1 MIEIFSHR
9 IIFNGIENS
18 VESIPYYKK
27 LGIGIEL
34 DLRYNN
40 NQVYISHDPTN
51 KGKLFEE
58 VCKQCDKSEI
68 RMALHI
74 KEKEVINP
82 VIKILKEY
90 SFLIRKVLSQANILD
105 FLDRS
110 CKGIFTKVGE
120 NGVKLSGGQKQRV
133 AIARALYNDPEILV
147 LDEATSALDSN
158 TEDKI
163 VNEIY
168 NISQDKTLIIISHR
182 LNTLNNVDKIYTV
195 KNRKIKKEI
204 EK

>member
-90 SFLIRKVLSQANILD
+90 SIKNYFLFDTENFEYNNLIDKTKIADYVVKKDQNIM
-105 FLDRS
+105 
-110 CKGIFTKVGE
+110 G
-120 NGVKLSGGQKQRV
+120 
-133 AIARALYNDPEILV
+133 EILWC
-147 LDEATSALDSN
+147 DEIQNKWNS
-158 TEDKI
+158 
-163 VNEIY
+163 
-168 NISQDKTLIIISHR
+168 
-182 LNTLNNVDKIYTV
+182 
-195 KNRKIKKEI
+195 KEI
-204 EK
+204 MKNLHQENKLIYVMSLEVMKKCDNESIYLEWDRLIDLGVDGICTKYPEKLMRFVKGDLN

>member
-90 SFLIRKVLSQANILD
+90 SIKNYFLFDTENFEYNNLIDKTKIADYVVKKDQNIM
-105 FLDRS
+105 
-110 CKGIFTKVGE
+110 G
-120 NGVKLSGGQKQRV
+120 
-133 AIARALYNDPEILV
+133 EILWC
-147 LDEATSALDSN
+147 DEIQNKWDS
-158 TEDKI
+158 
-163 VNEIY
+163 
-168 NISQDKTLIIISHR
+168 
-182 LNTLNNVDKIYTV
+182 
-195 KNRKIKKEI
+195 KEI
-204 EK
+204 MKNLHQENKLIYVMSLEVMKKCDNESIYLEWDRLIDLGVDGICTKYPEKLMRFVKGDLN

>member
-58 VCKQCDKSEI
+58 VCKQRDKSEI

-90 SFLIRKVLSQANILD
+90 SIKNYFLFDTENFEYNNLIDKTKIADYVVKKDQNIM
-105 FLDRS
+105 
-110 CKGIFTKVGE
+110 G
-120 NGVKLSGGQKQRV
+120 
-133 AIARALYNDPEILV
+133 EILWC
-147 LDEATSALDSN
+147 DEIQNKWYS
-158 TEDKI
+158 
-163 VNEIY
+163 
-168 NISQDKTLIIISHR
+168 
-182 LNTLNNVDKIYTV
+182 
-195 KNRKIKKEI
+195 KEI
-204 EK
+204 MKNLHQENKLIYAMSLEVMKKCDNESIYLEWDRLINLGVDGICTKYPEKLMRFVKGDLN

>member
-90 SFLIRKVLSQANILD
+90 SIKNYFLFDTENFEYNNLIDKTKIADYVVKKDQNIM
-105 FLDRS
+105 
-110 CKGIFTKVGE
+110 G
-120 NGVKLSGGQKQRV
+120 
-133 AIARALYNDPEILV
+133 EILWC
-147 LDEATSALDSN
+147 DEIQNKWYS
-158 TEDKI
+158 
-163 VNEIY
+163 
-168 NISQDKTLIIISHR
+168 
-182 LNTLNNVDKIYTV
+182 
-195 KNRKIKKEI
+195 KEI
-204 EK
+204 MKNLHQENKLIYAMSLEVMKKCDNESIYLEWDRLINLGVDGICTKYPEKLMRFVKGDLN

>member
-90 SFLIRKVLSQANILD
+90 SIKNYFLFDTENFEYNNLIDKTKIADYVVKKDQNIM
-105 FLDRS
+105 
-110 CKGIFTKVGE
+110 G
-120 NGVKLSGGQKQRV
+120 
-133 AIARALYNDPEILV
+133 EILWC
-147 LDEATSALDSN
+147 DEIQNKWYS
-158 TEDKI
+158 
-163 VNEIY
+163 
-168 NISQDKTLIIISHR
+168 
-182 LNTLNNVDKIYTV
+182 
-195 KNRKIKKEI
+195 KEI
-204 EK
+204 MKNLHQENKLIYVMSLEVMKKCDNESIYLEWDRLINLGVDGICTKYPEKLMRFVKGDLN

>member
-90 SFLIRKVLSQANILD
+90 SIKNYFLFDTENFEYNNLIDKTKIADYVVKKDQNIM
-105 FLDRS
+105 
-110 CKGIFTKVGE
+110 G
-120 NGVKLSGGQKQRV
+120 
-133 AIARALYNDPEILV
+133 EILWC
-147 LDEATSALDSN
+147 DEIQNKWYS
-158 TEDKI
+158 
-163 VNEIY
+163 
-168 NISQDKTLIIISHR
+168 
-182 LNTLNNVDKIYTV
+182 
-195 KNRKIKKEI
+195 KEI
-204 EK
+204 IKNLHQKNKLIYVMSLEVMKKCDNESIYLEWDRLINLGVDGICTKYPEKLMRFVKGDLN

>member
-51 KGKLFEE
+51 EGKLFEE

-74 KEKEVINP
+74 KEKEAINP
-82 VIKILKEY
+82 VIKILEEY
-90 SFLIRKVLSQANILD
+90 SIKNYFLFDTENFEYNTSLNDIKIAEYVSKKTKFFKRSILWCDEIQAKWY
-105 FLDRS
+105 S
-110 CKGIFTKVGE
+110 
-120 NGVKLSGGQKQRV
+120 
-133 AIARALYNDPEILV
+133 
-147 LDEATSALDSN
+147 
-158 TEDKI
+158 
-163 VNEIY
+163 
-168 NISQDKTLIIISHR
+168 
-182 LNTLNNVDKIYTV
+182 
-195 KNRKIKKEI
+195 KEI
-204 EK
+204 IKNLHQKNKLIYVMSLEVVQKCDENEVISEWKRLIDLGVDGICTKYPEKLIKFVKGDLN

>member
-90 SFLIRKVLSQANILD
+90 SIKNYFLFDTENFEYNNLIDKTKIADYVVKKDQNIM
-105 FLDRS
+105 
-110 CKGIFTKVGE
+110 G
-120 NGVKLSGGQKQRV
+120 
-133 AIARALYNDPEILV
+133 EILWC
-147 LDEATSALDSN
+147 DEIQNKWYS
-158 TEDKI
+158 
-163 VNEIY
+163 
-168 NISQDKTLIIISHR
+168 
-182 LNTLNNVDKIYTV
+182 
-195 KNRKIKKEI
+195 KEI
-204 EK
+204 MKNLHQENKLIYLMSLEVMKKCDNESIYLEWDRLINLGVDGICTKYPEKLMRFVKGDLN

>member
-51 KGKLFEE
+51 EGKLFEE

-90 SFLIRKVLSQANILD
+90 SIKNYFLFDTENFEYNNLIDKTKIADYVVKKDQNIM
-105 FLDRS
+105 
-110 CKGIFTKVGE
+110 G
-120 NGVKLSGGQKQRV
+120 
-133 AIARALYNDPEILV
+133 EILWC
-147 LDEATSALDSN
+147 DEIQNKWYS
-158 TEDKI
+158 
-163 VNEIY
+163 
-168 NISQDKTLIIISHR
+168 
-182 LNTLNNVDKIYTV
+182 
-195 KNRKIKKEI
+195 KEI
-204 EK
+204 IKNLHQKNKLIYVMSLEVMKKCDNESIYLEWDRLINLGVDGICTKYPEKLMRFVKGDLN

>member
-74 KEKEVINP
+74 KEKEAINP
-82 VIKILKEY
+82 VIKILEEY
-90 SFLIRKVLSQANILD
+90 SIKNYFLFDTENFEYNNLIDKTKIADYVVKKDQNIM
-105 FLDRS
+105 
-110 CKGIFTKVGE
+110 G
-120 NGVKLSGGQKQRV
+120 
-133 AIARALYNDPEILV
+133 EILWC
-147 LDEATSALDSN
+147 DEIQNKWYS
-158 TEDKI
+158 
-163 VNEIY
+163 
-168 NISQDKTLIIISHR
+168 
-182 LNTLNNVDKIYTV
+182 
-195 KNRKIKKEI
+195 KEI
-204 EK
+204 IKNLHQKNKLIYVMSLEVMKKCDNESIYLEWDRLINLGVDGICTKYPEKLMRFVKGDLN

>member
-90 SFLIRKVLSQANILD
+90 SFLIRKVLSQKVIMK
-105 FLDRS
+105 FLPKLLFRKDES
-110 CKGIFTKVGE
+110 FEYAEKIE
-120 NGVKLSGGQKQRV
+120 NLIKQT
-133 AIARALYNDPEILV
+133 N
-147 LDEATSALDSN
+147 
-158 TEDKI
+158 K
-163 VNEIY
+163 
-168 NISQDKTLIIISHR
+168 
-182 LNTLNNVDKIYTV
+182 
-195 KNRKIKKEI
+195 
-204 EK
+204 

>member
-90 SFLIRKVLSQANILD
+90 SIKNYFLFDTENFEYNNLIDKTKIADYVVKKDQNIM
-105 FLDRS
+105 
-110 CKGIFTKVGE
+110 G
-120 NGVKLSGGQKQRV
+120 
-133 AIARALYNDPEILV
+133 EILWC
-147 LDEATSALDSN
+147 DEIQNKWYS
-158 TEDKI
+158 
-163 VNEIY
+163 
-168 NISQDKTLIIISHR
+168 
-182 LNTLNNVDKIYTV
+182 
-195 KNRKIKKEI
+195 KEI
-204 EK
+204 MKNLHQENKLIYAMSLEVMKKCDNESIYLEWDRLINLGVDGICTKYPEKLMKFVKGDLN

>member
-90 SFLIRKVLSQANILD
+90 SIKNYFLFDTENFEYNNLIDKTKIADYVVKKDQNIM
-105 FLDRS
+105 
-110 CKGIFTKVGE
+110 G
-120 NGVKLSGGQKQRV
+120 
-133 AIARALYNDPEILV
+133 EILWC
-147 LDEATSALDSN
+147 DEIQNKWYS
-158 TEDKI
+158 
-163 VNEIY
+163 
-168 NISQDKTLIIISHR
+168 
-182 LNTLNNVDKIYTV
+182 
-195 KNRKIKKEI
+195 KEI
-204 EK
+204 MKNLHQKNKLIYVMSLEVMKKCDNESIYLEWDRLINLGVDGICTKYPEKLMRFVKGDLN

>member
-51 KGKLFEE
+51 EGKLFEE

-90 SFLIRKVLSQANILD
+90 SIKNYFLFDTENFEYNNLIDKTKIADYVVKKDQNIM
-105 FLDRS
+105 
-110 CKGIFTKVGE
+110 G
-120 NGVKLSGGQKQRV
+120 
-133 AIARALYNDPEILV
+133 EILWC
-147 LDEATSALDSN
+147 DEIQNKWYS
-158 TEDKI
+158 
-163 VNEIY
+163 
-168 NISQDKTLIIISHR
+168 
-182 LNTLNNVDKIYTV
+182 
-195 KNRKIKKEI
+195 KEI
-204 EK
+204 MKNLHQENKLIYAMSLEVMKKCDNESIYLEWDRLINLGVDGICTKYPEKLMRFVKGDLN

>member
-90 SFLIRKVLSQANILD
+90 SIKNYFLFD
-105 FLDRS
+105 
-110 CKGIFTKVGE
+110 TE
-120 NGVKLSGGQKQRV
+120 NFEYSKSVDNEK
-133 AIARALYNDPEILV
+133 IAQY
-147 LDEATSALDSN
+147 
-158 TEDKI
+158 
-163 VNEIY
+163 VNEKEK
-168 NISQDKTLIIISHR
+168 NIK
-182 LNTLNNVDKIYTV
+182 
-195 KNRKIKKEI
+195 RKILWCDESQQQWYSKEIIKNLQQKNKLIYVMSLEVVKKCNKKEMYFEWERLI
-204 EK
+204 NLGVNGICTKHPEELMRFVKGDLN